1 MRFDVVTLFP
11 RMVDAPLSES
21 IVGRARERGLL
32 ELGFANPRDFTQDRH
47 RTVDDRPY
55 GGGPG
60 MLMMAEPLFNAVK
73 SVRKRGSLV
82 VVLSPHGRR
91 YDQKTAR
98 RLAGKKH
105 VVLVCGRYEGMDARF
120 VEAVADEELSLGDF
134 IITGG
139 EAAAVA
145 VIDSVARLLPG
156 VLKKEEAPVLESFSE
171 PLLEAPQYT
180 RPARWRGKSV
190 PAVLLGGNHAVIEAW
205 RRKKAQALTK
215 RKRPDLLRNTEAKC
229 HDDDKAGRS

>member
-21 IVGRARERGLL
+21 IVGRARERGQL

-60 MLMMAEPLFNAVK
+60 MLMMAEPLFRAVK
-73 SVRKRGSLV
+73 SVKKRGSLV

-91 YDQKTAR
+91 FDQKTAR
-98 RLAGKKH
+98 RLAARRH

-120 VEAVADEELSLGDF
+120 VAAAADEELSLGDF
-134 IITGG
+134 VLTGG

-156 VLKKEEAPVLESFSE
+156 VLKKEEAPVLESFTG

-180 RPARWRGKSV
+180 RPSRWRGKSV
-190 PAVLLGGNHAVIEAW
+190 PSVLLGGNHAAIEAW

-215 RKRPDLLRNTEAKC
+215 RKRPDLLRNTEA
-229 HDDDKAGRS
+229 